1 MEKKKY
7 NISVEAT
14 LEVIGGKWKCVIL
27 CHLTHGKKRTSELKR
42 LMPNITQKMLTQ
54 QLRELEADGVINRI
68 VYNQVPPKVEYEL
81 SEYGRSLEG
90 ILDMLCAWGASHIN
104 RVYGDTFSV
113 LEESVLNVKLKQES

>member
-54 QLRELEADGVINRI
+54 QLRELEEDGIINRI

-81 SEYGRSLEG
+81 SEYGLSLEG
-90 ILDMLCAWGASHIN
+90 ILSSLCSWGETHITK
-104 RVYGDTFSV
+104 VYGDKFAV
-113 LEESVLNVKLKQES
+113 LEENVLNEHLK

>member
-1 MEKKKY
+1 MKKKY

-54 QLRELEADGVINRI
+54 QLRELEEDGVINRI
-68 VYNQVPPKVEYEL
+68 VYQQIPPKVEYEL
-81 SEYGRSLEG
+81 SEYGRSLEL
-90 ILDMLCAWGASHIN
+90 ILNALCEWGEDHITK
-104 RVYGDTFSV
+104 VYGDKSAV
-113 LEESVLNVKLKQES
+113 LEENILNLT

>member
-1 MEKKKY
+1 MQKKKY

-54 QLRELEADGVINRI
+54 QLRELEEDGVINRI

-90 ILDMLCAWGASHIN
+90 ILSSLCAWGEKHLTK
-104 RVYGDTFSV
+104 VYGDKFSV
-113 LEESVLNVKLKQES
+113 LEDSVLNEQLQ

>member
-1 MEKKKY
+1 MKKKKY

-54 QLRELEADGVINRI
+54 QLRELEEDGVINRI
-68 VYNQVPPKVEYEL
+68 VYNQVPPRVEYEL

-90 ILDMLCAWGASHIN
+90 ILSSLCAWGEKHLTK
-104 RVYGDTFSV
+104 VYGDKFSV
-113 LEESVLNVKLKQES
+113 LEDSVLNEQLK

>member
-1 MEKKKY
+1 MKKY

-54 QLRELEADGVINRI
+54 QLRELEEDGIINRI

-81 SEYGRSLEG
+81 SEYGWSLEK
-90 ILDMLCAWGASHIN
+90 ILSLLCNWGASHIAKVHEN
-104 RVYGDTFSV
+104 KFDV
-113 LEESVLNVKLKQES
+113 LEENILNAHLKE

>member
-42 LMPNITQKMLTQ
+42 LMPGITQKMLTQ
-54 QLRELEADGVINRI
+54 QLRELEEDGVINRI
-68 VYNQVPPKVEYEL
+68 VYNQIPPKVEYEL

-90 ILDMLCAWGASHIN
+90 ILDSLCAWGAAHIT
-104 RVYGDTFSV
+104 RVYGDKFDV
-113 LEESVLNVKLKQES
+113 LEESVLNDKLK

>member
-1 MEKKKY
+1 MQKKKY

-54 QLRELEADGVINRI
+54 QLRELEEDGVIHRI
-68 VYNQVPPKVEYEL
+68 VYQQIPPKVEYEL
-81 SEYGRSLEG
+81 SEYGWSLKE
-90 ILDMLCAWGASHIN
+90 ILDSLCAWGEKHIIK
-104 RVYGDTFSV
+104 VYGDKFSV
-113 LEESVLNVKLKQES
+113 LEKSILNEPVE